1 MLIFYD
7 FEVFKYDW
15 LVVAIDPVNDEKHF
29 IVNDPKKLYQ
39 FYKQHKEDIW
49 IGFNSRGYDQH
60 ILKGIISGFD
70 PYKISQWIIE
80 KDKNGYQFNSAMNKL
95 QLYNYDVSKGQTDYG
110 LKTLEAFMG
119 NNIKE
124 TSVPFN
130 INRKLTPEEISET
143 IKYCTHDV
151 EQTIKVFLERKDEFD
166 THVGMINE
174 FGLGVEN
181 INKTVPQLLSI
192 ILGAERVNGR
202 NDDYNIRV
210 PETLKLTKY
219 HEVAEWFINSYEC
232 CIGEL
237 DEEYQAAKE
246 ALETGVRNKKKLN
259 DMKKLVDNYE
269 CNYEKTFASYFYNRG
284 LNIDVAGVDHT
295 FAWGGVHAATPKYNY
310 TCKADELLIMADV
323 TSLYPSLMIEYDL
336 QSRSIKDKTIFKRIY
351 DTNVE
356 MKRTG
361 DKRRPIYKLACNM
374 TYGSMGDVYNNLYDK
389 LHQNLV
395 CVFGQLL
402 LLDLIEKLE
411 PHCELIQS
419 NTDGI
424 LFKIKRKDFEL
435 VDDIVYEWETRT
447 RLSMEFTYA
456 KKIFQKDVNNY
467 VMVTTDG
474 KVKSKGA
481 YVKKLS
487 RLDNDLPIVNKAMV
501 EYMINDTPVETTIN
515 NCDELIMFQKIVKL
529 SGKYDF
535 VQHNDITYD
544 WKSYRVF
551 ASRDSSDISIYK
563 CKFVPPSIQYP
574 DGIKRDKFANT
585 PTQCFI
591 LNDDINGTAV
601 PSKLNKNYYI
611 DLAKD
616 RLNQFGVL

>member
-1 MLIFYD
+1 MLLFYD

-15 LVVAIDPVNDEKHF
+15 LVVLIDPINNKETV
-29 IVNDPKKLYQ
+29 IVNDSEKLMN
-39 FYKQHKEDIW
+39 FYSQHKNDIW

-60 ILKGIISGFD
+60 ILKGILSGFD
-70 PYKISQWIIE
+70 PYKISKWIIE
-80 KDKNGYQFNSAMNKL
+80 KGKNGYQFNSAMNKIPL
-95 QLYNYDVSKGQTDYG
+95 LNYDVSKGQTDYG

-130 INRKLTPEEISET
+130 LNRKLTPEEITET

-151 EQTIKVFLERKDEFD
+151 KQTIEVFLQRKDEFD
-166 THVGMINE
+166 THLGMINE
-174 FGLGVEN
+174 FSLSIDN
-181 INKTVPQLLSI
+181 ISKTTPQLLSI
-192 ILGAERVNGR
+192 ILGAERISNR

-210 PETLKLTKY
+210 PNTLKLSKY
-219 HEVAEWFINSYEC
+219 QCVADWFLNSYETAL
-232 CIGEL
+232 GEL
-237 DEEYQAAKE
+237 DNDYLIAKE
-246 ALETGVRNKKKLN
+246 TKEGSKKKKLN
-259 DMKKLVDNYE
+259 DFTKLVTNYE
-269 CNYEKTFASYFYNRG
+269 SNYEHTFAKYFYNRS
-284 LNIDVAGVDHT
+284 LNIDVAGIEHT

-310 TCKADELLIMADV
+310 ICKADELLIMADV

-336 QSRSIKDKTIFKRIY
+336 QSRSIKDKSIFKKIY

-374 TYGSMGDVYNNLYDK
+374 TYGSMGDSYNNLYDK

-411 PHCELIQS
+411 PHITLIQS

-424 LFKIKRKDFEL
+424 LFKIKRKDFDL
-435 VDDIVYEWETRT
+435 IDDIVYEWEERT

-467 VMVTTDG
+467 VLVTTDG

-487 RLDNDLPIVNKAMV
+487 NLDNDLPIVNKAITDYLV
-501 EYMINDTPVETTIN
+501 NDTHIENTIN
-515 NCDELIMFQKIVKL
+515 SCDELIKFQKIVKL
-529 SGKYDF
+529 SNKYDF
-535 VQHNDITYD
+535 VAHNNIRYD

-551 ASRDSSDISIYK
+551 ASKNMNDGMIYK
-563 CKFVPPSIQYP
+563 CKDS
-574 DGIKRDKFANT
+574 GKCDKFANT
-585 PTQCFI
+585 PEHCFI
-591 LNDDINGTAV
+591 LNDDINGVGV
-601 PSKLNKNYYI
+601 PVNLDRNYYI
-611 DLAKD
+611 DLTKE
-616 RLNQFGVL
+616 RLKQFGVI

>member
-15 LVVAIDPVNDEKHF
+15 LVVAIDPINNVKNV
-29 IVNDPKKLYQ
+29 IVNNSEKLVK
-39 FYKQHKEDIW
+39 FYNQHKNDIW
-49 IGFNSRGYDQH
+49 VGFNSRGYDQH
-60 ILKGIISGFD
+60 ILKGILSGFN

-80 KDKNGYQFNSAMNKL
+80 KDKNGYQFNSAMNRI
-95 QLYNYDVSKGQTDYG
+95 QLFNYDVSKGQTDYG

-119 NNIKE
+119 NDIKE

-130 INRKLTPEEISET
+130 INRKLTTEEIAET
-143 IKYCTHDV
+143 INYCTHDV

-166 THVGMINE
+166 THIGMINE
-174 FGLGVEN
+174 FNLPMECV
-181 INKTVPQLLSI
+181 NKTVPQLLSI

-202 NDDYNIRV
+202 TDDYNIRV
-210 PETLKLTKY
+210 PETLKLSKY
-219 HEVAEWFINSYEC
+219 QKVADWFLNSYEC
-232 CIGEL
+232 CIAEL
-237 DEEYQAAKE
+237 DEEYHIAKE
-246 ALETGVRNKKKLN
+246 NLKAGVGSKKKLN
-259 DMKKLVDNYE
+259 DFTKIVTNYE
-269 CNYEKTFASYFYNRG
+269 SNYEKTFASFFYNRS
-284 LNIDVAGVDHT
+284 LNIDVAGVEHA

-310 TCKADELLIMADV
+310 VCKEDELLIMADV

-336 QSRSIKDKTIFKRIY
+336 QSRSIKDKTIFKKIY

-374 TYGSMGDVYNNLYDK
+374 TYGSMGDLFNALYDK

-411 PHCELIQS
+411 PYITLIQS

-435 VDDIVYEWETRT
+435 VDDIVYEWECRT

-456 KKIFQKDVNNY
+456 KKIYQKDVNNY

-474 KVKSKGA
+474 KIKSKGA

-487 RLDNDLPIVNKAMV
+487 KLDNDLPIVNKAMV
-501 EYMINDTPVETTIN
+501 EYMINDVPVEKTIN
-515 NCDELIMFQKIVKL
+515 ECNELIMFQKIAKL
-529 SGKYDF
+529 SNKFDF
-535 VQHNDITYD
+535 VQHNNIRYD

-551 ASRDSSDISIYK
+551 ASTNKSDGMIYK
-563 CKFVPPSIQYP
+563 CKH
-574 DGIKRDKFANT
+574 DGKQDKFANT
-585 PTQCFI
+585 PEHCFI
-591 LNDDINGTAV
+591 LNDDIKGATV
-601 PSKLNKNYYI
+601 PIYLDKKYYI
-611 DLAKD
+611 DLAYD